1 MASFG
6 ENLRRERELRGV
18 SLREMADATKIGL
31 RFLQAIEQD
40 RLDILPGGMFPRAF
54 VRQYATY
61 LGLEPDKLAADFAYY
76 HSDRTAA
83 SPPAKSVWPSLR
95 RRVMLG
101 LAGGGIVCGL
111 LLLLWAQRACGG
123 GRSPAATMIPAVP
136 VSPPPMV
143 LVVPTPTVAKIELKV
158 NLEALNNCWVE
169 AIVDGRPLLSRVVR
183 REERL
188 ALEAHSQVV
197 LSLGNAGGLA
207 LRVNDG
213 PSMTLGRNGEV
224 RRDILINKETLPT
237 LLQEATRHPE
247 QRANEP

>member
-1 MASFG
+1 MGSFG

-54 VRQYATY
+54 VRQYANY

-76 HSDRTAA
+76 HNDRGAV
-83 SPPAKSVWPSLR
+83 SPPATNAWPLLK

-101 LAGGGIVCGL
+101 LAAGGIVCSL
-111 LLLLWAQRACGG
+111 LLLLWTQRSCGG
-123 GRSPAATMIPAVP
+123 EQPPVSTLIPAAP
-136 VSPPPMV
+136 VSPRPMV
-143 LVVPTPTVAKIELKV
+143 LVVPTPTVATMELKV
-158 NLEALNNCWVE
+158 SLDALNNCWVE
-169 AIVDGRPLLSRVVR
+169 AIVDGRPLFSRVLKQ
-183 REERL
+183 EEKV

-197 LSLGNAGGLA
+197 LSVGNAGGLA
-207 LRVNDG
+207 LSVNDG
-213 PSMTLGRNGEV
+213 PSITLGRSGEV

-237 LLQEATRHPE
+237 LLQEAARRPE
-247 QRANEP
+247 QKSE